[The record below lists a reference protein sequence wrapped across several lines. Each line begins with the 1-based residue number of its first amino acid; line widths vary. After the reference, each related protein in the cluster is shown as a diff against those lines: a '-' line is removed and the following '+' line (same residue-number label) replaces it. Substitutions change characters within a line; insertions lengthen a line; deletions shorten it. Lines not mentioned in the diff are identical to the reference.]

1 VATLGIMQPNQ
12 SPDYGP
18 GSQQPYAGP
27 QYAPGTHV
35 DPRAQLTAGVDRFM
49 AGVFAWMAAGLGI
62 TGAIAYA
69 LSLFPDVVLG
79 IFMSPIRW
87 VVFLAPL
94 AFVWIL
100 ASRAHRMS
108 PGAALGAFF
117 VYAAING
124 VFFAHIPLF
133 FSAASIFSV
142 FLVTGIM
149 FGSTALFGYVT
160 KKDLSGWGRF
170 LFMALIGL
178 IVAMVVSWFV
188 PGMHFWIDVLG
199 VLLFA
204 GLTAY
209 DTQKIRQIYLVN
221 GGAGNLAI
229 LGALNLYLDFINIF
243 IFLLHLFGGSRD

>member
-1 VATLGIMQPNQ
+1 MQPHQ
-12 SPDYGP
+12 SPGEGYGQ
-18 GSQQPYAGP
+18 QQPPAAPYGGP
-27 QYAPGTHV
+27 QYAPGQAYV
-35 DPRAQLTAGVDRFM
+35 DPRAQLSAGVDKFM
-49 AGVFAWMAAGLGI
+49 AGVMGWMAAGLGV
-62 TGAIAYA
+62 TGAIAFA
-69 LSLFPDVVLG
+69 LSLFPDLVLG

-87 VVFLAPL
+87 VVLLAPL

-100 ASRAHRMS
+100 ASRAHKMS
-108 PGAALGAFF
+108 PGKALGTFL

-124 VFFAHIPLF
+124 IFFSFIPLF
-133 FSAASIFSV
+133 FSAASIFGVFAVTSV
-142 FLVTGIM
+142 M
-149 FGSTALFGYVT
+149 FGATALFGYVT

-178 IVAMVVSWFV
+178 IVAMIVSWFV
-188 PGMHFWIDVLG
+188 PGMQLWINVLG
-199 VLLFA
+199 VLIFA

-229 LGALNLYLDFINIF
+229 VGALNLYLDFINIF